1 MLYLI
6 DIIKVILASFVC
18 KAGQGLHIDPGPSQ
32 RWVVFIHTKGDV
44 LIFVARQHTI
54 QARQKVYV
62 FRCRRY
68 RRRYQRPQGS
78 RGIYPLNQ
86 VVRTTQDPKTGRMLW
101 EQFTTCERLEPF
113 HLIGLGLKE
122 CGYKL
127 NGKLFTQLHHVQ
139 NDPEECNQPLDQVEA
154 SLDDSYSDLFTWQKK
169 TYNTL
174 EFHNAIHRMRLKAP
188 WVRVLLDTNR
198 QYVNR
203 KKFPKQMRF
212 NKMLRMNSMW
222 AYPPTVMN
230 GNVVVRDNTSP
241 NRKVFVMVIATPI
254 MGPPVVDPM
263 QDMFGL
269 NIADKLRPGED
280 NEHIR
285 YACSRSGSMVS
296 DQFGDAV
303 KVEPMETIEEE
314 GDGDLYDPATGRVT
328 RSKSKTQ
335 EPDPLDDANQEVSDF
350 VQALQI
356 NREIN
361 KRERSKKPYERK
373 VGKPPKVP
381 KILTDDFGWA
391 KSKTIMIRP
400 TFRFWY
406 KNQYKYKKY
415 SSVTGMDKMICLI
428 RK

>member
-1 MLYLI
+1 MP
-6 DIIKVILASFVC
+6 DITHKYAAFVC
-18 KAGQGLHIDPGPSQ
+18 HYMINRL
-32 RWVVFIHTKGDV
+32 
-44 LIFVARQHTI
+44 
-54 QARQKVYV
+54 
-62 FRCRRY
+62 
-68 RRRYQRPQGS
+68 
-78 RGIYPLNQ
+78 
-86 VVRTTQDPKTGRMLW
+86 
-101 EQFTTCERLEPF
+101 ERLEPF
-113 HLIGLGLKE
+113 HLASVLPQNRTTDWVRVKGVCVNLDIVVQPRCGFRLRIVVFQTPHDLSVTVENAANNVSNNASFDATLPCKQG
-122 CGYKL
+122 GYKL

-212 NKMLRMNSMW
+212 NKMLRMNSTW

-415 SSVTGMDKMICLI
+415 SRSVGFP
-428 RK
+428 RW